1 VKKVLERFG
10 MENAK
15 PVSTPLVNHFRL
27 FASQCLKKVEKT
39 EDMSKLPYVN
49 TMGYLMYALVCTRP
63 DLAYVVSMVKVH
75 DKSREIARG
84 CS

>member
-15 PVSTPLVNHFRL
+15 PVSTPLANHFCL
-27 FASQCLKKVEKT
+27 FASQCLKTVEKT
-39 EDMSKLPYVN
+39 EDISKLLYVN
-49 TMGYLMYALVCTRP
+49 AMGYLMYALVCARP
-63 DLAYVVSMVKVH
+63 DLAYVVSMVKIY
-75 DKSREIARG
+75 DKSGETALG